1 MPALNINKLSRY
13 FHAFDDYGVV
23 FVIGAYYKH
32 DDHELRITF
41 EWIPLEL
48 FFCLQA
54 YKKQRIRKKINKRYR
69 IAFLLLMKNI

>member
-41 EWIPLEL
+41 E
-48 FFCLQA
+48 
-54 YKKQRIRKKINKRYR
+54 
-69 IAFLLLMKNI
+69 